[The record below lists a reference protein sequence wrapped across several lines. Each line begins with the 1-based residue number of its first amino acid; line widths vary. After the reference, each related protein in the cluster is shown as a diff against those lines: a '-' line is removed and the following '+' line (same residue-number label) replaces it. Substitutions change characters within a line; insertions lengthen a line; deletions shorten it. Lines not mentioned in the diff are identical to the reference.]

1 MKLIRARVTNY
12 RSIDDSGWVNIDG
25 VTCLVGKNES
35 GKTAFLGALKEL
47 NSVYGAS
54 AGFDIKDYPRKGYT
68 KYWRQHKN
76 EPAIVVHAEFR
87 LEEEE
92 VCQIEAEYGA
102 DVMPC
107 TLVTVRKDY
116 SNARMWD
123 FEVDEAALVRH
134 IVDGAGLPA
143 EIEER
148 TAAAS
153 TVEELRSMLERLE
166 IKPSVVGDLL
176 VEVNSRFDMSL
187 RDRIAKE
194 YLERL
199 LPTFVYFDD
208 YSAMKGRI
216 SIPDL
221 RQRSENGD
229 QLDDADRTFISLMS
243 LVGTDIADL
252 ESPMN
257 YEHLKAE
264 LESASINITDEVFEY
279 WRQSPQLQVEFDL
292 SNADPNEPPPLD
304 EGTILHIRIY
314 NNRHRVSVAFDERS
328 KGFVWFFSFIA
339 YFSSLKLEDENRNL
353 LLLFDEPGLNLHATA
368 QMDFLQFIDE
378 RLATNHQVV
387 YTTHSP
393 FMIDLNRL
401 SSVRTVQDMDGRGT
415 VVSNDVMV
423 HDTETVFPL
432 QVAMGY
438 RLAQSLF
445 LAPHCLL
452 VNSPSDQIYL
462 RVLGEAVAARGC
474 LPLDARWVTI
484 PVGGADNLPIY
495 LSLLDDG
502 DVNVAVMMDVTP
514 KISAHI
520 EENNDEAGRSSPIK
534 MTEVTQT
541 RYPDLED
548 LFDPD
553 FYLQLVNQA
562 YDKELSRYLTL
573 KAITGPDPRIVQR
586 IQRFFEKENICGGHF
601 DPYRPATYLL
611 QRHDYFR
618 SQIDDATIEHA
629 SSMFDRINSQLSVN
643 GSGNDVAHH
652 VSSGANAAIG

>member
-47 NSVYGAS
+47 NPVYGAS
-54 AGFDIKDYPRKGYT
+54 AGFDLKDYPRKGYT
-68 KYWRQHKN
+68 KYWRQHKT
-76 EPAIVVHAEFR
+76 EPAIVVRAEFR

-92 VCQIEAEYGA
+92 IRQIEAEYGA
-102 DVMPC
+102 GVMPS
-107 TLVTVRKDY
+107 TLVTVSKDY

-123 FEVDEAALVRH
+123 FEVDEATLVRH
-134 IVDGAGLPA
+134 IVNEAGLPA

-148 TAAAS
+148 TAASS
-153 TVEELRSMLERLE
+153 TVEELLSMLKRLE
-166 IKPSVVGDLL
+166 IKPPVVGDLL
-176 VEVNSRFDMSL
+176 IEVSSRFDMSL
-187 RDRIAKE
+187 RDRIAKK

-221 RQRSENGD
+221 RRRSED
-229 QLDDADRTFISLMS
+229 RDRLDDADRTFMSLIS
-243 LVGTDIADL
+243 LVGTDLDDL

-279 WRQSPQLQVEFDL
+279 WRQSPQLRVEFDL

-304 EGTILHIRIY
+304 EGTILHVRIY
-314 NNRHRVSVAFDERS
+314 NNRHRVSVGFDERS
-328 KGFVWFFSFIA
+328 RGFVWFFSFIA
-339 YFSSLKLEDENRNL
+339 YFSSLKLEDETRSL
-353 LLLFDEPGLNLHATA
+353 VLLFDEPGLNLHATA
-368 QMDFLQFIDE
+368 QRDFLQFIDE
-378 RLATNHQVV
+378 RLAPNHQVV

-401 SSVRTVQDMDGRGT
+401 NSVRTVQDLDGRGT

-514 KISAHI
+514 KSSAHI
-520 EENNDEAGRSSPIK
+520 EENNDETGRSSPIK

-541 RYPDLED
+541 RYSDLED

-562 YDKELSRYLTL
+562 YDEELSRYLTL

-601 DPYRPATYLL
+601 DTYRPATYLL

-629 SSMFDRINSQLSVN
+629 SSMFDRINSQL
-643 GSGNDVAHH
+643 
-652 VSSGANAAIG
+652 

>member
-47 NSVYGAS
+47 NPVYGAS
-54 AGFDIKDYPRKGYT
+54 AGFDLKDYPRKGYT
-68 KYWRQHKN
+68 KYWRQHKT
-76 EPAIVVHAEFR
+76 EPAIVVRAEFR

-92 VCQIEAEYGA
+92 IRQIEAEYGA
-102 DVMPC
+102 GVMPS
-107 TLVTVRKDY
+107 TLVTVSKDY

-134 IVDGAGLPA
+134 IVNEAGLPA

-148 TAAAS
+148 TAASS
-153 TVEELRSMLERLE
+153 TVEELLSMLKRLE

-176 VEVNSRFDMSL
+176 IEVSSRFDMSL

-221 RQRSENGD
+221 RRRSED
-229 QLDDADRTFISLMS
+229 RDRLDDGDRTFMSLIS
-243 LVGTDIADL
+243 LVGTDLDDL

-279 WRQSPQLQVEFDL
+279 WRQSPQLRVEFDL

-304 EGTILHIRIY
+304 EGTILHVRIY
-314 NNRHRVSVAFDERS
+314 NNRHRVSVGFHERS
-328 KGFVWFFSFIA
+328 RGFVWFFSFIA
-339 YFSSLKLEDENRNL
+339 YFSSLKLEDETRSL
-353 LLLFDEPGLNLHATA
+353 VLLFDEPGLNLHATA
-368 QMDFLQFIDE
+368 QRDFLQFIDE
-378 RLATNHQVV
+378 RLAPNHQVV

-462 RVLGEAVAARGC
+462 RVLGEAVAAHGH

-484 PVGGADNLPIY
+484 PVGDADNLPIY
-495 LSLLDDG
+495 LSLLGDG

-514 KISAHI
+514 KSSAHI
-520 EENNDEAGRSSPIK
+520 EENNDETGRSSPIK

-562 YDKELSRYLTL
+562 YDSELSRYLSME
-573 KAITGPDPRIVQR
+573 AINGPDPRIVQR

-601 DPYRPATYLL
+601 DTYRPATCLL

-629 SSMFDRINSQLSVN
+629 SSMFDRINSQL
-643 GSGNDVAHH
+643 
-652 VSSGANAAIG
+652 

>member
-47 NSVYGAS
+47 NPVYGAS
-54 AGFDIKDYPRKGYT
+54 AGFDLKDYPRKGYT
-68 KYWRQHKN
+68 KYWRQHKT
-76 EPAIVVHAEFR
+76 EPAIVVRAEFR
-87 LEEEE
+87 LEGEEIR
-92 VCQIEAEYGA
+92 QIEAEYGA
-102 DVMPC
+102 GVMPS
-107 TLVTVRKDY
+107 TLVAVSKDY

-134 IVDGAGLPA
+134 IVNEAGLPA

-148 TAAAS
+148 TAASS
-153 TVEELRSMLERLE
+153 TVEELLSMLKRLE
-166 IKPSVVGDLL
+166 IKPPVVGDLL
-176 VEVNSRFDMSL
+176 IEVSSRFDMSL

-221 RQRSENGD
+221 RRRSED
-229 QLDDADRTFISLMS
+229 RDRLDDGDRTFMSLIS
-243 LVGTDIADL
+243 LVGTDLDDL

-279 WRQSPQLQVEFDL
+279 WRQSPQLRVEFDL

-304 EGTILHIRIY
+304 EGTILHVRIY
-314 NNRHRVSVAFDERS
+314 NNRHRVSVGFHERS
-328 KGFVWFFSFIA
+328 RGFVWFFSFIA
-339 YFSSLKLEDENRNL
+339 YFSSLKLEDETRSL
-353 LLLFDEPGLNLHATA
+353 VLLFDEPGLNLHATA
-368 QMDFLQFIDE
+368 QRDFLQFIDE
-378 RLATNHQVV
+378 RLAPNHQVV

-401 SSVRTVQDMDGRGT
+401 NSVRTVQDMDGRGT

-462 RVLGEAVAARGC
+462 RVLGEAVAAHGH

-484 PVGGADNLPIY
+484 PVGDADNLPIY
-495 LSLLDDG
+495 LSLLGDG

-514 KISAHI
+514 KSSAHI
-520 EENNDEAGRSSPIK
+520 EENNDETGRSSPIK

-562 YDKELSRYLTL
+562 YDSELSRYLSME
-573 KAITGPDPRIVQR
+573 AINGPDPRIVQR

-601 DPYRPATYLL
+601 DTYRPATCLL

-629 SSMFDRINSQLSVN
+629 SSMFDRINSQL
-643 GSGNDVAHH
+643 
-652 VSSGANAAIG
+652 

>member
-47 NSVYGAS
+47 NPVYGAS
-54 AGFDIKDYPRKGYT
+54 AGFDLKDYPRKGYT
-68 KYWRQHKN
+68 KYWRQHKT
-76 EPAIVVHAEFR
+76 EPAIVVRAEFR
-87 LEEEE
+87 LEGEEIR
-92 VCQIEAEYGA
+92 QIEAEYGA
-102 DVMPC
+102 GVMPS
-107 TLVTVRKDY
+107 TLVAVSKDY

-134 IVDGAGLPA
+134 IVNEAGLPA

-148 TAAAS
+148 TAASS
-153 TVEELRSMLERLE
+153 TVEELLSMLKRLE
-166 IKPSVVGDLL
+166 IKPPVVGDLL
-176 VEVNSRFDMSL
+176 IEVSSRFDMSL

-221 RQRSENGD
+221 RRRSED
-229 QLDDADRTFISLMS
+229 RDRLDDGDRTFMSLIS
-243 LVGTDIADL
+243 LVGTDLDDL

-279 WRQSPQLQVEFDL
+279 WRQSPQLRVEFDL
-292 SNADPNEPPPLD
+292 SNADPNEPPPLN
-304 EGTILHIRIY
+304 EGTILHVRIY
-314 NNRHRVSVAFDERS
+314 NNRHRVSVGFHERS
-328 KGFVWFFSFIA
+328 RGFVWFFSFIA
-339 YFSSLKLEDENRNL
+339 YFSSLKLEDETRSL
-353 LLLFDEPGLNLHATA
+353 VLLFDEPGLNLHATA
-368 QMDFLQFIDE
+368 QRDFLQFIDE
-378 RLATNHQVV
+378 RLAPNHQVV

-401 SSVRTVQDMDGRGT
+401 NSVRTVQDMDGRGT

-462 RVLGEAVAARGC
+462 RVLGEAVAAHGH

-484 PVGGADNLPIY
+484 PVGDADNLPIY
-495 LSLLDDG
+495 LSLLGDG

-514 KISAHI
+514 KSSAHI
-520 EENNDEAGRSSPIK
+520 EENNDETGRSSPIK

-562 YDKELSRYLTL
+562 YDSELSRYLSME
-573 KAITGPDPRIVQR
+573 AINGPDPRIVQR

-601 DPYRPATYLL
+601 DTYRPATCLL

-629 SSMFDRINSQLSVN
+629 SSMFDRINSQL
-643 GSGNDVAHH
+643 
-652 VSSGANAAIG
+652 

>member
-47 NSVYGAS
+47 NPVYGAS
-54 AGFDIKDYPRKGYT
+54 AGFDLKDYPRKGYT
-68 KYWRQHKN
+68 KYWRQHKT
-76 EPAIVVHAEFR
+76 EPAIVVRAEFR
-87 LEEEE
+87 LEGEEIR
-92 VCQIEAEYGA
+92 QIEAEYGA
-102 DVMPC
+102 GVMPS
-107 TLVTVRKDY
+107 TLVAVSKDY

-134 IVDGAGLPA
+134 IVNEAGLPA

-148 TAAAS
+148 TAASS
-153 TVEELRSMLERLE
+153 TVEELLSMLKRLE
-166 IKPSVVGDLL
+166 IKPPVVGDLL
-176 VEVNSRFDMSL
+176 IEVSSRFDMSL

-221 RQRSENGD
+221 RRRSED
-229 QLDDADRTFISLMS
+229 RDRLDDGDRTFMSLIS
-243 LVGTDIADL
+243 LVGTDLDDL

-279 WRQSPQLQVEFDL
+279 WRQSPQLRVEFDL

-304 EGTILHIRIY
+304 EGTILHVRIY
-314 NNRHRVSVAFDERS
+314 NNRHRVSVGFHERS
-328 KGFVWFFSFIA
+328 RGFVWFFSFIA
-339 YFSSLKLEDENRNL
+339 YFSSLKLEDETRSL
-353 LLLFDEPGLNLHATA
+353 VLLFDEPGLNLHATA
-368 QMDFLQFIDE
+368 QRDFLQFIDE
-378 RLATNHQVV
+378 RLAPNHQVV

-401 SSVRTVQDMDGRGT
+401 NSVRTVQDMDGRGT

-462 RVLGEAVAARGC
+462 RVLGEAVAAHGH

-484 PVGGADNLPIY
+484 PVGNADNLPIY
-495 LSLLDDG
+495 LSLLGDG

-514 KISAHI
+514 KSSAHI
-520 EENNDEAGRSSPIK
+520 EENNDETGRSSPIK

-562 YDKELSRYLTL
+562 YDSELSRYLSME
-573 KAITGPDPRIVQR
+573 AINGPDPRIVQR

-601 DPYRPATYLL
+601 DTYRPATCLL

-629 SSMFDRINSQLSVN
+629 SSMFDRINSQL
-643 GSGNDVAHH
+643 
-652 VSSGANAAIG
+652 